1 VRDSS
6 DSDVTTAW
14 DTPVELSLAASDPD
28 GRMLAYSVLTPPSH
42 GELIGI
48 APNLTNT
55 LDLSYNGA
63 DSFDF
68 AVSGG
73 MVDSDPATVSITV
86 APSGPPNQV
95 QNGGFKTAPP
105 FWEQEIWGT
114 AAAAL
119 LREDPTVG
127 EGSASARVEVTAPGT
142 FMRHVRF
149 QQTGLLVVE
158 GGIYPPAFW
167 AKAPI
172 HLAAARVPDPCGR
185 AGRRHNSRVQPGA
198 VCVPSMAG
206 WHRTIGD

>member
-1 VRDSS
+1 L
-6 DSDVTTAW
+6 TG
-14 DTPVELSLAASDPD
+14 SDPD
-28 GRMLAYSVLTPPSH
+28 GDALTYSVLTPPSH
-42 GELIGI
+42 GELAGI
-48 APNLTNT
+48 APDLTYT
-55 LDLSYNGA
+55 PDLGYEGA
-63 DSFDF
+63 DSFTFSVND
-68 AVSGG
+68 GT
-73 MVDSDPATVSITV
+73 VDSDPATVSITV
-86 APSGPPNQV
+86 TPSGPPNQV
-95 QNGGFKTAPP
+95 QNGGFETDLS
-105 FWEQEIWGT
+105 FWELQTYGA

-119 LREDPTVG
+119 SRDDTTAG